1 MPGRARI
8 VRTMR
13 QTAMKWL
20 REQHTTLDEAAIND
34 VGTAMGEALSNVAR
48 HALSASWVIVNV
60 SFGVGW
66 CAFRV
71 ECDGGDRFRPRAALL
86 RGRERMVSLETSG
99 RGLAI
104 MDGLLDELRV
114 TNRASG
120 TVVEGRRSCG
130 CGGQI

>member
-1 MPGRARI
+1 MA
-8 VRTMR
+8 
-13 QTAMKWL
+13 WL
-20 REQHTTLDEAAIND
+20 REQRPTVDDAAMDDI
-34 VGTAMGEALSNVAR
+34 GTALGEALSNVAR

-60 SFGVGW
+60 SYGAGW

-86 RGRERMVSLETSG
+86 RGRERMLSLETSG

-120 TVVEGRRSCG
+120 TVVEGRLSCG
-130 CGGQI
+130 CGGNDEAIRLV